1 MPSRNASR
9 RPSALKDDSNAEI
22 TRYIYIVS
30 NIWFKNELFH
40 LYRKLIMII
49 WYICIYRLEV
59 ATNNGDVSWMEKDNP
74 NYYINDMI
82 KGKPKIQYSNH
93 KS

>member
-1 MPSRNASR
+1 MRKLQGISQ
-9 RPSALKDDSNAEI
+9 
-22 TRYIYIVS
+22 IY
-30 NIWFKNELFH
+30 ELRMNSIPFH
-40 LYRKLIMII
+40 LYRSVIFMI
-49 WYICIYRLEV
+49 YIYRLEA

-82 KGKPKIQYSNH
+82 KGKLKIQYSNG